1 MLRRQLIVA
10 PRGPIDGRAPIADHV
25 AMAPRPLEP
34 LDAFI
39 TRLRRAAPLAPGAQV
54 RFGGHHFSHA
64 VVMEDGR
71 WRVRPLVLDRA
82 KADAFLKE
90 HGHFMPENAEM
101 LSEPGDPVRFEA
113 DSLEGLIA
121 LLEGAKWPM

>member
-1 MLRRQLIVA
+1 
-10 PRGPIDGRAPIADHV
+10 
-25 AMAPRPLEP
+25 MAPRPLEP

-39 TRLRRAAPLAPGAQV
+39 ARLRGSAATIAAQPV

-64 VVMEDGR
+64 VTLEQGR

-90 HGHFMPENAEM
+90 RGHFMPENAEA
-101 LSEPGDPVRFEA
+101 LSEPGDPVRLEA
-113 DSLEGLIA
+113 DSLEALIELIEREA
-121 LLEGAKWPM
+121 WPMW

>member
-1 MLRRQLIVA
+1 
-10 PRGPIDGRAPIADHV
+10 
-25 AMAPRPLEP
+25 MAPRPIEP

-54 RFGGHHFSHA
+54 RFGRHHFNHA
-64 VVMEDGR
+64 VVVEDGR

-90 HGHFMPENAEM
+90 RGYFMPENAED
-101 LSEPGDPVRFEA
+101 LSEPGDPVELEA
-113 DSLEGLIA
+113 DSLDGLIE
-121 LLEGAKWPM
+121 LLKAGQWPM